1 MRSKPSRNE
10 SKWIEMNRIAWLR
23 VPLSIGF
30 TFFVLWPC
38 GANGVCK
45 WRSFQKP
52 LKKHAEP
59 AEGLQNAISNH
70 FRALWH
76 ARDWGIIN
84 QSMEICIR
92 FIWHIYHTYI
102 WGIFTSGNTR
112 FNHIGKLVSK
122 SLFDLPLKKMGPLW
136 VHNRE
141 RQREK
146 ERERRELILN

>member
-23 VPLSIGF
+23 VALSIGF

-59 AEGLQNAISNH
+59 GEGLQNAISNH

-76 ARDWGIIN
+76 ARDSGIIN

-92 FIWHIYHTYI
+92 FIWHMYIPYIYIGYIHIWQHTLQSYREARLEI
-102 WGIFTSGNTR
+102 AFW
-112 FNHIGKLVSK
+112 
-122 SLFDLPLKKMGPLW
+122 FDIKKDGSTLGS
-136 VHNRE
+136 
-141 RQREK
+141 
-146 ERERRELILN
+146 